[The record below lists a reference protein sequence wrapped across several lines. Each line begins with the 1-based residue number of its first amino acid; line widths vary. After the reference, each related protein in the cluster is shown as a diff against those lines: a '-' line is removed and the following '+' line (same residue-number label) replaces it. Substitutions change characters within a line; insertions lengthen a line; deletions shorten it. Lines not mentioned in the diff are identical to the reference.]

1 MSVTEW
7 AAMTGAALG
16 LVAAVYS
23 VINVMIKSVLA
34 ELRPNSG
41 TSLKDQVNRIEARV
55 DSLYEKLIGDAN
67 P

>member
-41 TSLKDQVNRIEARV
+41 TSLKDQVNRIEARL
-55 DSLYEKLIGDAN
+55 DSLYEKLIEDAN